1 MLYLFDNAI
10 CQDLRDSFTD
20 QMGTSAVKVVDPDM
34 AVDVVSQISH
44 DEFEFPAVV
53 VTRSSDYQIDTT
65 RTNFTRMH
73 VGVATVVDTETNM
86 IYNERQ
92 LPITLNYNLT
102 VLGTNTADVDELT
115 RELVFK
121 YVTMYYLTVQLPY
134 ESDRKM
140 RFGVCVDE
148 SMPIEQSSRLLEYV
162 QSGKAYQNIIHL
174 RTEGAVLLTYTPKR
188 LPRYEQE
195 VEVKLD

>member
-10 CQDLRDSFTD
+10 CQDLRSSFTD

-44 DEFEFPAVV
+44 DEFNFPAVV
-53 VTRSSDYQIDTT
+53 VTRSPEYQMDT
-65 RTNFTRMH
+65 RRMNFVRMH
-73 VGVATVVDTETNM
+73 RGVATVIDKENNM
-86 IYNERQ
+86 LYEERQ
-92 LPITLNYNLT
+92 IPITLDYNLT
-102 VLGTNTADVDELT
+102 VLTTNTADMDELT
-115 RELVFK
+115 RELIFK
-121 YVTMYYLTVQLPY
+121 YVNMYFLTVQLPY
-134 ESDRKM
+134 EDNRKI

-195 VEVKLD
+195 VEIKLD